1 MLPLIGLLI
10 GIALGLVL
18 NIQVPVF
25 WSKYLGIAVLA
36 ALDTAIGGL
45 RASLEM
51 KFNEKLFIT
60 GFFSNTLMAAF
71 IVFVGDRLLT
81 GDILYLAAVVA
92 FGVRL
97 FQNLALVRR
106 HIFQKRHWE

>member
-1 MLPLIGLLI
+1 MAG
-10 GIALGLVL
+10 LGLGLYL
-18 NIQVPVF
+18 NIPIPAA

-51 KFNEKLFIT
+51 KFNDRLFFT
-60 GFFSNTLMAAF
+60 GFFSNTLMAVF
-71 IVFVGDRLLT
+71 IVFMGDRL
-81 GDILYLAAVVA
+81 GIDLYLAAVVA

-106 HIFQKRHWE
+106 HYFQKRHWE

>member
-1 MLPLIGLLI
+1 VLPLIGLLA

-18 NIQVPVF
+18 NIPIPLVY
-25 WSKYLGIAVLA
+25 SKYLGIAVLA
-36 ALDTAIGGL
+36 ALDSAIGGL

-51 KFNEKLFIT
+51 KFNDKLFFT
-60 GFFSNTLMAAF
+60 GFFSNTLLAAF
-71 IVFVGDRLLT
+71 IVFLGDRL
-81 GDILYLAAVVA
+81 GVDLYLAAVVA

-106 HIFQKRHWE
+106 HYFQKRHWE

>member
-1 MLPLIGLLI
+1 MLPLIGLLA
-10 GIALGLVL
+10 GLGLGLYL
-18 NIQVPVF
+18 NIPIPAA

-51 KFNEKLFIT
+51 KFNDRLFFT
-60 GFFSNTLMAAF
+60 GFFSNTLMAVF
-71 IVFVGDRLLT
+71 IVFMGDRL
-81 GDILYLAAVVA
+81 GIDLYLAAVVA

-106 HIFQKRHWE
+106 HYFQKRHWE

>member
-1 MLPLIGLLI
+1 MI
-10 GIALGLVL
+10 GIILGLVL
-18 NIQVPVF
+18 NIPVPVA

-36 ALDTAIGGL
+36 ALDSAIGGL

-51 KFNEKLFIT
+51 KFNEKLFFT
-60 GFFSNTLMAAF
+60 GIFSNTLMAAF
-71 IVFVGDRLLT
+71 IVFMGDRL
-81 GDILYLAAVVA
+81 GIDLYLAAVVA

-106 HIFQKRHWE
+106 HYFQKRHWE

>member
-1 MLPLIGLLI
+1 MLPLIGLLVGI
-10 GIALGLVL
+10 GIGLAL
-18 NIQVPVF
+18 NIPIPAAY
-25 WSKYLGIAVLA
+25 SKYLGVAILA
-36 ALDTAIGGL
+36 ALDSAIGGL
-45 RASLEM
+45 RANLEM

-71 IVFVGDRLLT
+71 IVFMGDRL
-81 GDILYLAAVVA
+81 GIEVLYLAAVVA

-106 HIFQKRHWE
+106 HYFQKRHWE